1 MKNWKVL
8 LAGLVSSKETGETA
22 ALNGGK
28 ETEQTKNIMV
38 FCNLQQG
45 ENFIQKIMVLIGLGG
60 YAQQKYHES

>member
-1 MKNWKVL
+1 VKHWKVL

-38 FCNLQQG
+38 LQFTSRRG
-45 ENFIQKIMVLIGLGG
+45 FIQKIMVLIGLQG
-60 YAQQKYHES
+60 YVQQKYHES

>member
-1 MKNWKVL
+1 VKNWKVL

-38 FCNLQQG
+38 LQFTTRRELHTKDHG
-45 ENFIQKIMVLIGLGG
+45 PDWFRRICSTEI
-60 YAQQKYHES
+60 S